1 MKKTLLLLFF
11 TFSINAQLSFK
22 HNRLTDWIIKG
33 ILTKNEEIQK
43 TIADA
48 VTICGEPKV
57 LKIIDI
63 DSLRKKIVILEQ
75 LCEQLKIKANQC
87 DSKIEEKVVLAKNY
101 QLNISSWESAEKSH
115 CWTNYIQL
123 AYHIETL
130 KSLQHAIEIESFKK

>member
-1 MKKTLLLLFF
+1 MKKTLFLLFF
-11 TFSINAQLSFK
+11 TLSINAQFSCK
-22 HNRLTDWIIKG
+22 HNRLADWIIRG

-43 TIADA
+43 TITDA

-63 DSLRKKIVILEQ
+63 DSLRKKIVILEH

-87 DSKIEEKVVLAKNY
+87 ASKLEEKVTLAKNY
-101 QLNISSWESAEKSH
+101 QLNVSSWEPAEKSH
-115 CWTNYIQL
+115 CWINYIQL

-130 KSLQHAIEIESFKK
+130 KSLQHAIEIQSFKK